1 MELENLPR
9 GWNKYDGME
18 NTMNPAERVDD
29 SGSGWDIDWS
39 EDKAIGMY
47 RLVYKYFDFPAEE
60 EVRRERTA
68 LHPDRG
74 FHWLICH
81 TIVSEFGD

>member
-1 MELENLPR
+1 
-9 GWNKYDGME
+9 
-18 NTMNPAERVDD
+18 MNPAERVDD
-29 SGSGWDIDWS
+29 SGSGWDIEWS

-47 RLVYKYFDFPAEE
+47 RLVYKYFDFPAAE

-74 FHWLICH
+74 FH
-81 TIVSEFGD
+81 